1 MIFCQLHFTDH
12 FFETSPKYLMKTD
25 DDVFVN
31 LPKLYSLLTEDN
43 TYTSLE
49 YLLLGNVN
57 HNTKKVLKVW
67 NKFGIFSSAQWN
79 L

>member
-1 MIFCQLHFTDH
+1 
-12 FFETSPKYLMKTD
+12 MKTD

-43 TYTSLE
+43 TYRSLE
-49 YLLLGNVN
+49 YLLLGNAN
-57 HNTKKVLKVW
+57 HNPKKVLKVW